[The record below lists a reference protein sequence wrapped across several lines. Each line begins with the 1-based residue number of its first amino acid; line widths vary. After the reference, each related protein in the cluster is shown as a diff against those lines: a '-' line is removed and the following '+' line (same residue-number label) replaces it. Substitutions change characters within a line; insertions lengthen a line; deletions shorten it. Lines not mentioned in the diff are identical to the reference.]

1 MEILETRMLKNDT
14 FLKACRREPTDYT
27 PVWIM
32 RQAGRYMKEY
42 QAIRKQVDFLTMCKT
57 PELATQATLLPIDIL
72 GVDAAILFSDILIP
86 VEAMGMEVRFTE
98 KRGPVFSAPIRTEA
112 QIHGLSVPGSSESE
126 ERMPFIPNAIRLILQ
141 GLDHRVPLIGFS
153 GAPFTLATYMIEGET
168 SKNFTWIKRMMYADP
183 ALLRKLLDKITDTV
197 IHYLNMQIRAGVH
210 AVQLFD
216 TWAGAL
222 SPDAYQEFAL
232 PYVERIIK
240 KLDKRGCPVILF
252 ANGVSSI
259 LEYMGN
265 SGADVNGLDWRIDI
279 GAARKRVGSQV
290 ALQGNLDPCVLYAGP
305 DEIRRHVKAILHNYG
320 TGPGH
325 IFNLGHGIYPDTP
338 VENAKALV
346 EIVHQESA
354 K

>member
-1 MEILETRMLKNDT
+1 MLKNDA
-14 FLKACRREPTDYT
+14 FLKACRREPTDFT

-42 QAIRKQVDFLTMCKT
+42 QAIRKRVDFLTMCKT
-57 PELATQATLLPIDIL
+57 PELAAQATLLPIDIL

-98 KRGPVFSAPIRTEA
+98 KRGPVFSTPIRSEA
-112 QIHGLSVPGSSESE
+112 QIQGLSIPGPAESE
-126 ERMPFIPNAIRLILQ
+126 ERMPFIADAIRLILQ

-183 ALLRKLLDKITDTV
+183 QLLHKLLDKITGAV

-216 TWAGAL
+216 TWAGSL
-222 SPDAYQEFAL
+222 SPDDYQEFAL
-232 PYVERIIK
+232 PYVERVIK
-240 KLDKRGCPVILF
+240 ELDKRGCPVILF

-279 GAARKRVGSQV
+279 GVARKRVGNQV
-290 ALQGNLDPCVLYAGP
+290 ALQGNLDPCVLYAEP
-305 DEIRRHVKAILHNYG
+305 AEIRGHVKTILHKYG

-325 IFNLGHGIYPDTP
+325 IFNLGHGILPDTP
-338 VENAKALV
+338 VDHAKALV
-346 EIVHQESA
+346 DIVHEESSSNRS
-354 K
+354 